1 MLICGDR
8 RYDNIDLVLFDKDGT
23 LADSEAYLLEQTR
36 RRLDALEVEVP
47 GIRPWLAR
55 AFGLTEEGLDPSG
68 LMAVGSRA
76 ENVAAAAA
84 AIAAH
89 TARPWAEAVQQVT
102 DTFRIIDGQ
111 QGDKAAQTPLFAQA
125 DPLLRDLVA
134 AGVQIG
140 LVSADTRANLMAFC
154 SRYDCAGRVSG
165 LRGSDDRPA
174 KPDPGCIRSLCAELG
189 ISPTRTLMVGDAT
202 SDMCMGRGAGC
213 AGVIGVRWGWRRP
226 PRITDAD
233 IMLEDWSQLRLVAQP
248 VIANT

>member
-8 RYDNIDLVLFDKDGT
+8 RYDDIGLVLFDKDGT
-23 LADSEAYLLEQTR
+23 LAHSEAYLLEQTR
-36 RRLDALEVEVP
+36 RRLDALELEVP

-55 AFGLTEEGLDPSG
+55 AFGLTAEGLDPSG

-76 ENVAAAAA
+76 ENVTAAAA

-89 TARPWAEAVQQVT
+89 TACPWAEAVTQATAV
-102 DTFRIIDGQ
+102 FRAIDAE
-111 QGDKAAQTPLFAQA
+111 QGDKAAQTPLFLEG
-125 DPLLRDLVA
+125 DRLLSALVS
-134 AGVQIG
+134 AGVKVG
-140 LVSADTRANLMAFC
+140 LVSADTRANLLAFC
-154 SRYDCAGRVSG
+154 SRYDCAGHVSG

-174 KPDPGCIRSLCAELG
+174 KPDPDCIRSLCAELG
-189 ISPTRTLMVGDAT
+189 IPPARTLMVGDAT
-202 SDMCMGRGAGC
+202 SDMRMGRGAGC